1 MCIEEYYPWG
11 RGGLPMGVISLVLGG
26 VRSGK
31 SAFAENLLAFR
42 GSQSPAP
49 LVYVALGPS
58 PDGSDPEWDERV
70 RRHRAR
76 REQAGAWMTWELDA
90 AEEPLWKFLLEREAE
105 ASVLLDSL
113 GIWVASLLSNVGQ
126 GDLRAGEEFVM
137 GEMAKLIQALEERS
151 GWTVVV
157 AEEVGLSVHPQTELG
172 RVFQDCMGSCTQALS
187 RIAREAWL
195 IVAGR
200 PLSLGSL

>member
-1 MCIEEYYPWG
+1 
-11 RGGLPMGVISLVLGG
+11 MGVTSLVIGG

-31 SAFAENLLAFR
+31 SAFAEDLVVSR
-42 GSQSPAP
+42 GSTSRTP

-76 REQAGAWMTWELDA
+76 REQAGAWMTWEMDA
-90 AEEPLWKFLLEREAE
+90 AEESLWEFLLEREVE

-113 GIWVASLLSNVGQ
+113 GIWVASLLTNVAP
-126 GDLRAGEEFVM
+126 GDLHAGRELVM
-137 GEMAKLIQALEERS
+137 AEMAKLIQALEERS

-157 AEEVGLSVHPQTELG
+157 AEEVGFSVHPQTELG

-200 PLSLGSL
+200 PLSLGSF